1 MQTVEAAPN
10 DVAEA
15 IAPLTSASSP
25 DAAAAKAPRRRM
37 PRKLAV
43 GLVAVADIFAVFMA
57 FVLPAIIYSQ
67 AGGIV
72 SDWRLLIQS
81 AMAAALIVHLVLR
94 INDVYAPER
103 LHDLPLRPGLL
114 FGTLALTMFGLLGH
128 GLPYAIRGDH
138 EWVWLAVGLSSGF
151 TLLLFNR
158 SIANPL
164 FAYLTRKGVFDE
176 RIAVFG
182 AGNIARRVKEHLE
195 AVPTGVHF
203 AGVFDDR
210 MGSDRINPDGLEIN
224 GRLDD
229 LVAAARN
236 NEIDRIIIALPQSAD
251 QRISVVARKL
261 EALPVSLHAVTHI
274 ASDLIDD
281 GPAHTVSS
289 VGSVGLIDVKKKPI
303 DDLQRILKRG
313 EDIVL
318 GGAFLLITLPLFPLI
333 ALAIKL
339 DSAGPVLFR
348 QKRGGR
354 HQTPL
359 EVLKFRTMTVQP
371 NVDEATQATDGDP
384 RVTRVGRFLRRTSL
398 DELPQFINVL
408 RGDMSL
414 VGPRP
419 HLIAH
424 DEKFAEIIE
433 TYPHRHQVKPG
444 LTGLAQ
450 VSGFRG
456 ETRTRD
462 CVEGRVA
469 ADLDYVRNWS
479 LGLDLK
485 IIARTAVAVLSG
497 RNAY

>member
-1 MQTVEAAPN
+1 MQTVEA
-10 DVAEA
+10 V
-15 IAPLTSASSP
+15 S
-25 DAAAAKAPRRRM
+25 DAAVQADAPANPASDTRSVAQAPKRRM

-43 GLVAVADIFAVFMA
+43 GLVGAADVLAVFA
-57 FVLPAIIYSQ
+57 AVILPAVIYSQ

-72 SDWRLLIQS
+72 ADWRALIQS
-81 AMAAALIVHLVLR
+81 AMAATLIVHLILR
-94 INDVYAPER
+94 INGMYSTDR
-103 LHDLPLRPGLL
+103 LHDIPLRPGLL
-114 FGTLALTMFGLLGH
+114 FATLALTMLVLLGH
-128 GLPYAIRGDH
+128 GMPSALRGDH
-138 EWVWLAVGLSSGF
+138 EWVWFAVGLSSGF

-158 SIANPL
+158 AIANPL
-164 FAYLTRKGVFDE
+164 LAHLTRKGVFDE

-195 AVPTGVHF
+195 AVPTGIHF

-210 MGSDRINPDGLEIN
+210 MGSDRINPDGVDVT
-224 GRLDD
+224 GKLDD

-236 NEIDRIIIALPQSAD
+236 NEIDKIIIALPQSAD
-251 QRISVVARKL
+251 QRIAVVARKL
-261 EALPVSLHAVTHI
+261 ESLPVSLHAVTHI
-274 ASDLIDD
+274 ASDLIEA

-303 DDLQRILKRG
+303 DDLQRILKRL
-313 EDIVL
+313 EDLVV
-318 GGAFLLITLPLFPLI
+318 GGALLLITLPLFPLI

-339 DSAGPVLFR
+339 DSPGPVLFR

-354 HQTPL
+354 HQMPI
-359 EVLKFRTMTVQP
+359 EIMKFRTMSVGPASQE
-371 NVDEATQATDGDP
+371 DQQATEDDP
-384 RVTRVGRFLRRTSL
+384 RVTRVGHFLRRTSL
-398 DELPQFINVL
+398 DELPQLINVIK
-408 RGDMSL
+408 GDMSL

-424 DEKFAEIIE
+424 DEKFAEIVD
-433 TYPHRHQVKPG
+433 TYPSRHQVKPG

-450 VSGFRG
+450 VKGFRG
-456 ETRTRD
+456 ETRTKD

-479 LGLDLK
+479 LWLDLK
-485 IIARTAVAVLSG
+485 IIARTVATVISG